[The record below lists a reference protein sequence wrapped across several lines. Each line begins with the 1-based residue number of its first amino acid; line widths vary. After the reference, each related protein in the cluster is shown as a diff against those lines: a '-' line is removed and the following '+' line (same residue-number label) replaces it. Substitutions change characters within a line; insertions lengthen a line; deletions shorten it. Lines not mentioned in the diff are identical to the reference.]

1 MAHLRRITVV
11 AALVA
16 ALCLG
21 TTSAMPTRLG
31 GITAPSVD
39 VRAYGA
45 KGNGSHDDT
54 AAIRR
59 AMRAVSAVGG
69 TVRFARGV
77 YKVTAITVPNGV
89 SLVGAGM
96 NVCWIRGRV
105 TAGSHVT
112 LRDLKVGAKGYSFRL
127 TAKARLSTFE
137 HVRFR
142 GGGGSGGDAPVIL
155 LGDWARSCDHIT
167 FKDCKV
173 ECNLGVE
180 DSSFSRGFN
189 NIRITENA
197 APGGAHV
204 SNITFEGCHIGVSN
218 GVRSGCPRMDL
229 EAVTLDLSGAGV
241 YAHGWSDLVVRG
253 CVFEAADWYNIDLAD
268 WPLTGTQTRASGPAL
283 ISGCT
288 LKGAGKY
295 AICVESP
302 RGVVIENNTIYR
314 AGMNTF
320 KMGCGDMSA
329 AAPATVVRGNLFD
342 LTVGNGFSAG
352 SPLFWLKGAGNR
364 FTANTVRT
372 TSTGRIFELTQA
384 RDNTVTGNTLT
395 LPASATLFAVD
406 EGCSGNVLSPNTV
419 N

>member
-21 TTSAMPTRLG
+21 TASAMPTRLA

-59 AMRAVSAVGG
+59 AMRAVSAAGG

-77 YKVTAITVPNGV
+77 YKVSAITVPNGV

-204 SNITFEGCHIGVSN
+204 DSITFDGCRIGVSN
-218 GVRSGCPRMDL
+218 GVRSGCPRMSL
-229 EAVTLDLSGAGV
+229 EAYTADLAGTGV
-241 YAHGWSDLVVRG
+241 FTHGWSNLKIIG

-268 WPLTGTQTRASGPAL
+268 HAKPDGSRASGPAL
-283 ISGCT
+283 VSGCT
-288 LKGAGKY
+288 LKGAANY
-295 AICVESP
+295 TICVESP
-302 RGVVIENNTIYR
+302 KGVVIENNTIYR
-314 AGMNTF
+314 AATNTF
-320 KMGCGDMSA
+320 KMGWRDMSTVD
-329 AAPATVVRGNLFD
+329 PATVVRNNLFD
-342 LTVGNGFSAG
+342 LTVNNGFSAG
-352 SPLFWLKGAGNR
+352 SPLFWLKGGDNR
-364 FTANTVRT
+364 FTGNTVKT

-384 RDNTVTGNTLT
+384 RDNTVTGNLLT
-395 LPASATLFAVD
+395 VPASATLFAVD